1 MEKILKTFFVLVL
14 YYVYFLESGYSCA
27 RASNATSFSIR
38 YDETYDPDTS
48 DARELAG
55 LAEKWN
61 LTENGVKFQGM
72 DFEMRYIVS
81 DFILD
86 SMMQAIPYTV
96 ECQELGTEIP
106 SSHME
111 YSLQFDNTPPG
122 DGNLE
127 RAVYLKIRVN
137 PDIENSLA
145 YKDVY
150 NEETGELTAEV
161 DFCVRFSLYTS
172 TSTPIEANFLESIVG
187 FKADLTAGF
196 SIDTVLVSPKEKTIT
211 TSVENYEV
219 EAFLCDNENL
229 PLSGSAFTKAR
240 TQGEL
245 IRACVTPTQI
255 AQEDGVLIKAI
266 EEFTWYRDY
275 EGALGRVS
283 QVAVE
288 DSREA
293 SNFLSI
299 LYCTPGSLI
308 CAFESILFS
317 SMYLTPGE
325 ISGAGTALL
334 QLGGGE
340 EDYSETRGRD
350 LESSSVSRSLQGG
363 IVDPTSK
370 FGLNYE
376 LRLGDPFIGALKTSS
391 SQKISLIFSF
401 ITMGVIASLSLI
413 SII

>member
-1 MEKILKTFFVLVL
+1 MEVILKIFFVLVL
-14 YYVYFLESGYSCA
+14 HYYSGYA
-27 RASNATSFSIR
+27 RASNAMNFNIR
-38 YDETYDPDTS
+38 YDETYDGDTS
-48 DARELAG
+48 DRRELAG

-72 DFEMRYIVS
+72 NFEMRYIVS

-106 SSHME
+106 FSHMS
-111 YSLQFDNTPPG
+111 YNLNFDDTPPG

-127 RAVYLKIRVN
+127 RAVYLNITVN

-150 NEETGELTAEV
+150 NETTGELTAEV

-187 FKADLTAGF
+187 FKADLTSGF
-196 SIDTVLVSPKEKTIT
+196 SIDTVQVAPKEKTVT

-229 PLSGSAFTKAR
+229 PLGGSALTKAR

-293 SNFLSI
+293 SNSLSL
-299 LYCTPGSLI
+299 LYCTPGSVI
-308 CAFESILFS
+308 CAFESMLFS
-317 SMYLTPGE
+317 SMFLTQGE
-325 ISGAGTALL
+325 VSGAGTALL
-334 QLGGGE
+334 QLGGGDE
-340 EDYSETRGRD
+340 SSGTRGRD
-350 LESSSVSRSLQGG
+350 LVESPSKSRSLQGG

-376 LRLGDPFIGALKTSS
+376 LRLGDPSIGSLKTSS
-391 SQKISLIFSF
+391 SQKISLIYSF
-401 ITMGVIASLSLI
+401 ITMGVIASLNLI